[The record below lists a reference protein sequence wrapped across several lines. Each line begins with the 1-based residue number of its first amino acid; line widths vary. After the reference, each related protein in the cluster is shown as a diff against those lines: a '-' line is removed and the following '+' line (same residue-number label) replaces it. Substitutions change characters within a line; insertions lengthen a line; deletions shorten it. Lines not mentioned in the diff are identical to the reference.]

1 MIFSQSEFN
10 LRLEKI
16 KSSMS
21 NKGLDLIIIT
31 DPSNMNFITGYDGWS
46 FYVPQ
51 GVIISLDHDQPIWFG
66 RMQDSKG
73 AKVTTFLKEENILG
87 YPEDLIQAP
96 PKHPYDYVTSFLK
109 TKKWDNKNIGVEMDS
124 YYYSAECHKRLV
136 TQCPN
141 AIFHDANLLVNW
153 VRLIKSENEIQYM
166 KDASVLVQL
175 GMQKAY
181 NTIKPGVRQNQVAGN
196 IQHALLSGNDEMG
209 GEYSGLTIILASGVS
224 ASASHLTP
232 TDKKFIN
239 NEGTIIE
246 LGGVKNRYHCPM
258 SRTVY
263 LGKPNTKIDETMKI
277 TNEAFENA
285 LKFVKP
291 GNTAND
297 VAVGFWDILSKYG
310 LEKDSRLGYSIG
322 LGYPPDWGEHTMS
335 IRKNDMTV
343 LKPNIT
349 FHMIA
354 GMWMDSWG
362 LEISESIRVTEKG
375 YELFC
380 NFPRELHIIS

>member
-1 MIFSQSEFN
+1 MIFPQSEFD
-10 LRLEKI
+10 LRLRNI

-21 NKGLDLIIIT
+21 NKGLDLMIIT
-31 DPSNMNFITGYDGWS
+31 DPSNMNYITGYDGWS

-51 GVIISLDHDQPIWFG
+51 GVIISLDTDQPIWFG

-73 AKVTTFLKEENILG
+73 AMVTTFLKKENILG
-87 YPEDLIQAP
+87 YPEELIQDP
-96 PKHPYDYVTSFLK
+96 PKHPYDYVTNFLK
-109 TKKWDNKNIGVEMDS
+109 TKKWDTKSIGVEMDS
-124 YYYSAECHKRLV
+124 YYYSAECHNRLI
-136 TQCPN
+136 TICPN
-141 AIFHDANLLVNW
+141 AQFYDANLLVNW
-153 VRLIKSENEIQYM
+153 VRLIKSDNEINYM
-166 KDASVLVQL
+166 RDASKLVQL
-175 GMQKAY
+175 GMKKAY
-181 NTIKPGVRQNQVAGN
+181 EKIKPGVRQNQVSGQ
-196 IQHALLSGNDEMG
+196 IQNALLSGNDDMG
-209 GEYSGLTIILASGVS
+209 GEYSGLTIILASGVA

-232 TDKKFIN
+232 TDKKFIK

-263 LGKPNTKIDETMKI
+263 IGKPDDKINDTMSI

-285 LKFVKP
+285 LKYIKP

-297 VAVGFWDILSKYG
+297 VAVAFWDILSKYG

-322 LGYPPDWGEHTMS
+322 VGYPPDWGEHTMS

-343 LKPNIT
+343 LKPNLT

-354 GMWMDSWG
+354 GMWMDTWG
-362 LEISESIRVTEKG
+362 LEVSESIRVTDKG

-380 NFPRELHIIS
+380 NFPRALHLI

>member
-1 MIFSQSEFN
+1 MIFSQTEFDI
-10 LRLEKI
+10 RLNKI
-16 KSSMS
+16 KSSMQKKS
-21 NKGLDLIIIT
+21 LDLIIIT
-31 DPSNMNFITGYDGWS
+31 DPSNMNYITGYDGWS

-51 GVIISLDHDQPIWFG
+51 GVIISLDHSQPIWFG

-73 AKVTTFLKEENILG
+73 AIVTTFLKKENILG

-96 PKHPYDYVTSFLK
+96 PKHPYDFVTNFLK
-109 TKKWDNKNIGVEMDS
+109 IKKWDTKNIGVEMDS
-124 YYYSAECHKRLV
+124 YYYSAECHNRLV

-141 AIFHDANLLVNW
+141 ASFYDAKLLVNW
-153 VRLIKSENEIQYM
+153 VRLIKSDNEIKYM
-166 KDASVLVQL
+166 QNASILVQL

-181 NTIKPGVRQNQVAGN
+181 DTIKPGVRQNQVSGQ
-196 IQHALLSGNDEMG
+196 IQNALISGNNEIG
-209 GEYSGLTIILASGVS
+209 GEYSGLTTILASGIS

-246 LGGVKNRYHCPM
+246 LSGVKNRYHCPM
-258 SRTVY
+258 SRTVFI
-263 LGKPNTKIDETMKI
+263 GKPDRKTDETMKI
-277 TNEAFENA
+277 TNEAFENS

-297 VAVGFWDILSKYG
+297 VAVGFWNILSKYG

-322 LGYPPDWGEHTMS
+322 IGYPPDWGEHTFS

-343 LKPNIT
+343 LEPNIT

-354 GMWMDSWG
+354 GMWMDTWG
-362 LEISESIRVTEKG
+362 IEISESICVTEKG

-380 NFPRELHIIS
+380 NFPRELHLI